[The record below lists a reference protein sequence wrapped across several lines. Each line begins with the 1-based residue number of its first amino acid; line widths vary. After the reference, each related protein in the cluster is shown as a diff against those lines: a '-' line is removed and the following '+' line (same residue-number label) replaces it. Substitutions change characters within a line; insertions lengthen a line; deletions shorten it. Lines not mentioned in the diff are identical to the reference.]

1 MILFSEPR
9 PEGAVDLDRSCPV
22 VYLITFACY
31 GCHLHGDPSGSV
43 DRHHNLPGGPLLEAD
58 PRLLQAELRSMDQP
72 PYRLNLSRRR
82 TVLDALLDRC
92 RQQEWKVL
100 AAHVRTNHVHLI
112 VEAEAR
118 PERIMNDLKSYAS
131 RCLNQKGADEPDR
144 KRWARHGSTR
154 WLWKPE
160 HVSAAIRYVVEE
172 QGEPMAV
179 FRAAED

>member
-1 MILFSEPR
+1 MWVEAFTVI
-9 PEGAVDLDRSCPV
+9 
-22 VYLITFACY
+22 YLITFACY

-43 DRHHNLPGGPLLEAD
+43 DRHHNLPGGRLLEAD
-58 PRLLQAELRSMDQP
+58 PQLLQAELRHMDQP
-72 PYRLNLSRRR
+72 SYRLGPSHRRI
-82 TVLDALLDRC
+82 VLDALLDRC
-92 RQQEWKVL
+92 QQQEWKLL
-100 AAHVRTNHVHLI
+100 AAHVRTNHVHLV

-131 RCLNQKGADEPDR
+131 RCLNQKGTDQPAR

-179 FRAAED
+179 FKAAEP